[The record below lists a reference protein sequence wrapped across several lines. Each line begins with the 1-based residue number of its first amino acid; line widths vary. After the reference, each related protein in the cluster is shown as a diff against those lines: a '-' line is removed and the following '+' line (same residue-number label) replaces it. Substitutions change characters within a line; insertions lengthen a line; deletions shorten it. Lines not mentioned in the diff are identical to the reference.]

1 MDEISRITGGFM
13 DEEEEVQEQEGEEG
27 SRSSVF
33 LRLKLYCVE
42 LLELVEKPKKHS
54 SEIPAML
61 QFLGSSPSSALQPF
75 FEYAISHIHV
85 CELI

>member
-1 MDEISRITGGFM
+1 MDEIGRITGGFI
-13 DEEEEVQEQEGEEG
+13 DEEEEVQVQEGEEA

-33 LRLKLYCVE
+33 LQLKLYCVE

-54 SEIPAML
+54 SAIPAML
-61 QFLGSSPSSALQPF
+61 QLLGSSPYSALQPF